1 MQKRLYEKII
11 EIERSKDKKKRGQYN
26 TKMVTYKMIQEYVSE
41 KYGFH
46 VHTCYIAQVKR
57 SRGVFMYDAPN
68 AVEQL
73 KHPRPNVPAEKAAA
87 IKEALYHF
95 GVIKES

>member
-1 MQKRLYEKII
+1 MQKRLYAKII
-11 EIERSKDKKKRGQYN
+11 EIERSQDKKKRGQYN
-26 TKMVTYKMIQEYVSE
+26 TKMVTYKKIQGYVSE

-46 VHTCYIAQVKR
+46 VHTCYIARVKR
-57 SRGVFMYDAPN
+57 SCGIFMYDAPN

-73 KHPRPNVPAEKAAA
+73 KRPRPNVPPEKAAA
-87 IKEALYHF
+87 IKEALYHL